1 MMKTLAN
8 QEGRC
13 RHIFII
19 IFCGTYSKSKKFT
32 GNFNFVPRHFSQY
45 DVQKNPTRPLKSTYE
60 IGFSTTSV
68 ILSCAM
74 VLLNSKNILSNYA
87 LKHKK
92 TSIIPSMKWMGKKLL
107 QLQ

>member
-1 MMKTLAN
+1 MMKALAN

-13 RHIFII
+13 RHIFLSSYFVAHIA
-19 IFCGTYSKSKKFT
+19 TLKKFT
-32 GNFNFVPRHFSQY
+32 ENFNFVPRHFSQY

-60 IGFSTTSV
+60 IGFFTTSV

-74 VLLNSKNILSNYA
+74 VLLNSTNILSNHT

-92 TSIIPSMKWMGKKLL
+92 TSIIPSMK
-107 QLQ
+107 